1 MNVKEILLDMIERQ
15 KRLDVAMY
23 GSNNAE
29 YNQKNTYR
37 ALFDELGELNHEL
50 KAEWCWWKKTQAPV
64 NREKVLGE
72 LADVWHFALNIF
84 YHEYEKHDVMFEFKD
99 IEDEANFLAKTFGT
113 FYFYKN
119 LIDEYYDHYI
129 LGNLLALT
137 FKLGF
142 TLEELYEAYKTKN
155 EINYERIRNNY

>member
-1 MNVKEILLDMIERQ
+1 MTVVEMLRDMINRQ
-15 KRLDVAMY
+15 KRLDIAMY

-29 YNQKNTYR
+29 YSQDNTYL
-37 ALFDELGELNHEL
+37 ALIDEIGELNHEL

-72 LADVWHFALNIF
+72 LADVAHFCLNIF
-84 YHEYEKHDVMFEFKD
+84 YHEYQMIDEEIESNASFK
-99 IEDEANFLAKTFGT
+99 AKTFDT
-113 FYFYKN
+113 IYFYKK
-119 LIDEYYDHYI
+119 LIDAYYDHRI
-129 LGNLLALT
+129 LENLLALT

-155 EINYERIRNNY
+155 EINYQRIASGY